1 MPSSAKPN
9 RMDCKVFLKV
19 GWKGG
24 GSGRAGCVGCIDSE
38 SGSLTGASGAEG
50 LAPLISGGIG
60 AGGVGCDVA
69 PSEGAV
75 SLTLGGGPLTSGAS
89 IAVARLL
96 SAISFPFCNPHANVL
111 PTYLA
116 V

>member
-1 MPSSAKPN
+1 MPSSAKLN
-9 RMDCKVFLKV
+9 RMPCNVFLKV
-19 GWKGG
+19 RWKRGR
-24 GSGRAGCVGCIDSE
+24 SGRAGCAGCIDSE

-75 SLTLGGGPLTSGAS
+75 SLTLGGGPLTPRAS

-96 SAISFPFCNPHANVL
+96 SAISFPFGNTHENVL
-111 PTYLA
+111 AL
-116 V
+116 